1 MNLLSTEE
9 NKVIVRTFIDRVW
22 NRGLVDEIAD
32 FIAPEY
38 EATGLATTVIVR
50 GIDGVRENVMG
61 TRDVYRDLIIE
72 IDDMIAE
79 GDKVAS
85 RIKLRGTP
93 VHQQA
98 TSWERGA
105 LTMHELIIH
114 QLKNGK
120 IIKAWSIGSTWR

>member
-1 MNLLSTEE
+1 MSSEK
-9 NKVIVRTFIDRVW
+9 NKRIVQNFFDRVW
-22 NRGLVDEIAD
+22 NRGYVDEIQN
-32 FIAPEY
+32 FIAPDY
-38 EATGLATTVIVR
+38 EAIGLATEIEVR
-50 GIDGVRENVMG
+50 GIKGVKKNVQE
-61 TRDVYRDLIIE
+61 TRSRYPDFTIQ

-85 RIKLRGTP
+85 RLRLRGTP

-98 TSWERGA
+98 TTWERGA
-105 LTMHELIIH
+105 LTYPELIFH